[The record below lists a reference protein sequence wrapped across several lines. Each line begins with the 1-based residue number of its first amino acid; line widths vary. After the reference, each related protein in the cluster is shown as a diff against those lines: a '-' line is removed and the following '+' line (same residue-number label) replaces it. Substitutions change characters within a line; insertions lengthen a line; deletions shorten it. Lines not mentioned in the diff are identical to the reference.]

1 MELTMSKVAKK
12 TIEISSAGNDEA
24 YNSFIKPAS
33 LGFTLLELTLVMFF
47 MALIAGLTTP
57 FIMSTLDRM
66 EMQSAARKVAS
77 ALRFARSEAIT
88 IKKPVIFSGNIT
100 QNHYWISA
108 IEVIKTPR
116 VRSLKN
122 PIRLAQFMPT
132 EENDPV
138 SEGKFTITF
147 FPQGN
152 SSGGEISINI
162 KESRKSENYYVIN
175 IDPITGRTKIKE
187 SQR

>member
-108 IEVIKTPR
+108 IEVIKNPR
-116 VRSLKN
+116 IRSLKN

-162 KESRKSENYYVIN
+162 KESRESENYYVIN
-175 IDPITGRTKIKE
+175 IDPITGRTKINE

>member
-66 EMQSAARKVAS
+66 EMQSAARKMAS

-108 IEVIKTPR
+108 IEVIKNPR
-116 VRSLKN
+116 IRSLKN

-162 KESRKSENYYVIN
+162 KESRESENYYVIN

>member
-1 MELTMSKVAKK
+1 MELIMPKAAKK
-12 TIEISSAGNDEA
+12 TIEISSAGNNEV

-66 EMQSAARKVAS
+66 EMQSATRKVAS

-88 IKKPVIFSGNIT
+88 IKKPVVFSGNIT
-100 QNHYWISA
+100 QNHYWVSD
-108 IEVIKTPR
+108 IEEIKTPQI
-116 VRSLKN
+116 RSLKN
-122 PIRLAQFMPT
+122 PIRLAQFMSI
-132 EENDPV
+132 EESNTL

-162 KESRKSENYYVIN
+162 KESRESENHYVIN

>member
-1 MELTMSKVAKK
+1 MSKAAKK
-12 TIEISSAGNDEA
+12 TIEISSAGNDEV

-88 IKKPVIFSGNIT
+88 IKKPVVFSGSIT
-100 QNHYWISA
+100 QNHYWVSDT
-108 IEVIKTPR
+108 EEIKTPR
-116 VRSLKN
+116 IRSLKN
-122 PIRLAQFMPT
+122 PIRLAQFMSI
-132 EENDPV
+132 EDDDSI
-138 SEGKFTITF
+138 SEGKFTIVF

-162 KESRKSENYYVIN
+162 KESRESENYYVIT
-175 IDPITGRTKIKE
+175 IDPITGTTKIKE

>member
-108 IEVIKTPR
+108 IEVIKNPR
-116 VRSLKN
+116 IRSLKN

-138 SEGKFTITF
+138 SEGKFTVTF

-162 KESRKSENYYVIN
+162 KESRESENYYVIN
-175 IDPITGRTKIKE
+175 IDPITGSTKIKE
-187 SQR
+187 SQ

>member
-66 EMQSAARKVAS
+66 EMQSAARKMAS

-108 IEVIKTPR
+108 IEVIKNPR
-116 VRSLKN
+116 IRSLKN
-122 PIRLAQFMPT
+122 PIRLAQFMPS

-162 KESRKSENYYVIN
+162 KESRESENYYVIN

>member
-100 QNHYWISA
+100 QNHYWIST
-108 IEVIKTPR
+108 IEVIKNPR
-116 VRSLKN
+116 IRSLKN
-122 PIRLAQFMPT
+122 PTRLAQFMPT

-162 KESRKSENYYVIN
+162 KESRESENYYVIN

>member
-108 IEVIKTPR
+108 IEVIKNPR
-116 VRSLKN
+116 IRSLKN

-138 SEGKFTITF
+138 SEGKFTVTF

-162 KESRKSENYYVIN
+162 KESRESENYYVIN

>member
-1 MELTMSKVAKK
+1 MSKAAKK
-12 TIEISSAGNDEA
+12 PIEISSAGNDEA

-57 FIMSTLDRM
+57 FIMATLDRM

-108 IEVIKTPR
+108 IEVIKNPR
-116 VRSLKN
+116 IRYLKN
-122 PIRLAQFMPT
+122 PIRLAQFIPT
-132 EENDPV
+132 EGNNPV
-138 SEGKFTITF
+138 REGKFTITF

-162 KESRKSENYYVIN
+162 KESRESENYYVIN

>member
-66 EMQSAARKVAS
+66 EMQSAARKMAS

-108 IEVIKTPR
+108 IEVIKNPR
-116 VRSLKN
+116 IRSLKN

-138 SEGKFTITF
+138 SEGKFTVTF

-162 KESRKSENYYVIN
+162 KESRESENYYVIN

>member
-1 MELTMSKVAKK
+1 MERIMSKVAKK

-108 IEVIKTPR
+108 IEVIKNPR
-116 VRSLKN
+116 IRSLKN

-152 SSGGEISINI
+152 SSGGKISINI
-162 KESRKSENYYVIN
+162 KESRESENYYVIN

>member
-1 MELTMSKVAKK
+1 MSKVAKK

-57 FIMSTLDRM
+57 FIMSTLDRI

-108 IEVIKTPR
+108 IEVIKNPR
-116 VRSLKN
+116 IRSLKN

-162 KESRKSENYYVIN
+162 KESRESENYYVIN
-175 IDPITGRTKIKE
+175 IDPITGRTKINE

>member
-108 IEVIKTPR
+108 IEVIKNPR
-116 VRSLKN
+116 IRSLKN

-138 SEGKFTITF
+138 SEGKFTVTF

-152 SSGGEISINI
+152 SSGGEISIDI
-162 KESRKSENYYVIN
+162 KESRESENYYVIN

>member
-1 MELTMSKVAKK
+1 MSKVAKK

-24 YNSFIKPAS
+24 YNSFIKPVS

-100 QNHYWISA
+100 ENHYWISA
-108 IEVIKTPR
+108 IEVIKNPR
-116 VRSLKN
+116 IRSLKN

-162 KESRKSENYYVIN
+162 KESRESENYYVIN

>member
-1 MELTMSKVAKK
+1 MELIMSKAAKK
-12 TIEISSAGNDEA
+12 TIEISSAGNNEG
-24 YNSFIKPAS
+24 YNSFITPAS

-66 EMQSAARKVAS
+66 EMQSAARKMAS

-108 IEVIKTPR
+108 IEVIKNPR
-116 VRSLKN
+116 IRSLKN
-122 PIRLAQFMPT
+122 PIRLAQFMPS

-138 SEGKFTITF
+138 SEGKFTVTF

-162 KESRKSENYYVIN
+162 KESRESENYYVIN

>member
-1 MELTMSKVAKK
+1 
-12 TIEISSAGNDEA
+12 
-24 YNSFIKPAS
+24 
-33 LGFTLLELTLVMFF
+33 MFF

-57 FIMSTLDRM
+57 YIMSTLDRM

-88 IKKPVIFSGNIT
+88 IKKPVVFSGNIT
-100 QNHYWISA
+100 QNHYWISN
-108 IEVIKTPR
+108 IEKIKTSR
-116 VRSLKN
+116 IRSLKN
-122 PIRLAQFMPT
+122 PIRLAQFMPI
-132 EENDPV
+132 EGNDPL
-138 SEGKFTITF
+138 SEGKFTIIF

-152 SSGGEISINI
+152 SSGGEISITI
-162 KESRKSENYYVIN
+162 KESREPGNYYVIS